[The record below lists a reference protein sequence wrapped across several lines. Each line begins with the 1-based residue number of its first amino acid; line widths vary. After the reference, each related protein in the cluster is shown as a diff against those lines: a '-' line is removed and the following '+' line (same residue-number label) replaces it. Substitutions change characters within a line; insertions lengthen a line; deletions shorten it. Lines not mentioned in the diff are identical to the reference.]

1 VPYEYRLE
9 SLVLNNGF
17 AFAPGKLT
25 VIVGPNNSGK
35 SRLLHD
41 VRQLCTSQS
50 PNTVV
55 VDEVQYTRPSSPVE
69 LRDSYGIMPRFESTR
84 NQVMLR
90 TLEADMGSPVEVPLF
105 SGSPLGWETNYQQV
119 VQRLLDQWEE
129 GGRGTFAHY
138 FGNYFVS
145 RLTTESRLLLAKEGP
160 EGKGA

>member
-17 AFAPGKLT
+17 AFAPDKLT

-69 LRDSYGIMPRFESTR
+69 LRDSYGIMQRFESTR

-90 TLEADMGSPVEVPLF
+90 TL
-105 SGSPLGWETNYQQV
+105 
-119 VQRLLDQWEE
+119 
-129 GGRGTFAHY
+129 
-138 FGNYFVS
+138 
-145 RLTTESRLLLAKEGP
+145 
-160 EGKGA
+160 